1 MTAATGHTPCS
12 LCRGR
17 GWKFGVLRRSLVNGG
32 GAAERGLLRRAR
44 VICLACSGSGRAAA
58 Q

>member
-1 MTAATGHTPCS
+1 MTAATGHDPCPQ
-12 LCRGR
+12 CRGR

-44 VICLACSGSGRAAA
+44 VVCLACSGSGRAVA